1 MNRFN
6 SHPELSIIIINY
18 NTKKITQQC
27 LFSLI
32 NSLRGDEIS
41 YEIVLIDNA
50 SKDGSLK
57 YFSSLAKKY
66 PHLRYVYNKE
76 NLGYSKGNNQGV
88 KLALGEYIIFLNSD
102 TIILNKAI
110 NKLFS
115 YYKTNEKKIHF
126 LGPKLLNIDFTPQP
140 SAGHFFNLL
149 TVFAV
154 LFLKGDKIGLTR
166 FSPAKIKRVDWISG
180 ACILTK
186 KKIIEQLNGFDEKIF
201 MYMDEIDLMYRAKK
215 QNYSVYFYPEAK
227 IIHYGSASSSKTYP
241 ILQLYRGLIYFYKKH
256 YSRTALLILKFML
269 YIKTKMAIFIG
280 KVIKNY
286 YLTTTYS
293 QANKLLGKEKF

>member
-1 MNRFN
+1 MKRFN

-27 LFSLI
+27 LFSVI
-32 NSLRGDEIS
+32 NSLRGDKIN
-41 YEIVLIDNA
+41 YEVVLIDNG
-50 SKDGSLK
+50 SNDGSFEH
-57 YFSSLAKKY
+57 FSLLAKKY
-66 PHLRYVYNKE
+66 PQIKYVYFRE
-76 NLGYSKGNNQGV
+76 NLGYSQGNNKGMN
-88 KLALGEYIIFLNSD
+88 LALGRYLIFLNSD

-110 NKLFS
+110 SKLFS
-115 YYKTNEKKIHF
+115 YYKNNEKKIDF

-166 FSPAKIKRVDWISG
+166 FSPTKIKRVDWISG

-201 MYMDEIDLMYRAKK
+201 MYMDEIDLMYRAKE
-215 QNYSVYFYPEAK
+215 QNHSVYFYPEAK

-256 YSRTALLILKFML
+256 YSKMALLILKFML
-269 YIKTKMAIFIG
+269 SAKAMMAIFIG
-280 KVIKNY
+280 KITKNH
-286 YLTTTYS
+286 YLITTYS
-293 QANKLLGKEKF
+293 QANNLLKTEKY